1 MTHRRNRSAILT
13 MTLLAAAGAT
23 PAWAVDCEALRQQ
36 LVGQYGVFIR
46 YSDAAY
52 LTSQRCQ
59 QLNAQLVLDQ
69 AALAQCNANLQ
80 IFLDG
85 KAQAQVTYQQAYGNY
100 SAVCT
105 TTATYGPTGAPAYAQ
120 DTVQTKGAPYPYNP
134 YGIPGSPYE
143 GQPSATIQ
151 TPNVATPSD
160 FGAAS
165 DEAAAINN
173 FIGVLG
179 GVGLGGRGRGRSF
192 KSGDC

>member
-120 DTVQTKGAPYPYNP
+120 DA
-134 YGIPGSPYE
+134 IPSSPDWSSPYAN
-143 GQPSATIQ
+143 QPSATIQ